1 MTSPPLYL
9 NKKFESKKEQLIIK
23 YQEKANVV
31 VEEEKSIEEKFREKY
46 NQLDKKITTFMDKF
60 DSGIEKF
67 AKIEKTFESRN
78 ILPVQQRDSI

>member
-1 MTSPPLYL
+1 M
-9 NKKFESKKEQLIIK
+9 
-23 YQEKANVV
+23 
-31 VEEEKSIEEKFREKY
+31 EEEKSIEEKFREKY

-78 ILPVQQRDSI
+78 ILPVQ